1 MKILLTGA
9 KGFIGK
15 NLTYFLKE
23 AGHEVLCYDLGDE
36 SKLEEYV
43 SSSDFIINLAGVN
56 RPLTKQE
63 FYDGNLNFSARLLDT
78 VAKVNSKSPIIL
90 SSSTKASEDS
100 DYGKSKKMAEDLFFQ
115 FAKENNHPVY
125 VFRLYNVFGK
135 WCRPNYNSV
144 IATWCY
150 NITHNLP
157 LEINQDAPAIDFVYI
172 DDVAADFIS
181 IINEDKKGS
190 DSILYPHRF
199 YCMKLEEIASLLE
212 SFKESRKNHMVPDIS
227 TNFAK
232 DLYSTYLSYLDEDNF
247 TYSLDTHKD
256 YRGSFT
262 EVLKT
267 FDEGQISVNV
277 SKPGI
282 TKGNHYH
289 HTKNEKFLVVSGTC
303 VTKLRKIDSDKI
315 ISIKTSGDKLEVIDI
330 PPGYT
335 HCITNVGKS
344 NSVTLMWANELYDK
358 SKPDTF
364 FLKVENDEQ
373 KI

>member
-90 SSSTKASEDS
+90 SSSTKASENS

-157 LEINQDAPAIDFVYI
+157 LEINKDAPAIYFVYI

-181 IINEDKKGS
+181 VIDGDKKGS
-190 DSILYPHRF
+190 DSILYPRHF

-212 SFKESRKNHMVPDIS
+212 SFKESRNNHMVPDIS

-262 EVLKT
+262 EILKT

-315 ISIKTSGDKLEVIDI
+315 ISIKTSGDKLEIIDI

-364 FLKVENDEQ
+364 FLKVENDE
-373 KI
+373 